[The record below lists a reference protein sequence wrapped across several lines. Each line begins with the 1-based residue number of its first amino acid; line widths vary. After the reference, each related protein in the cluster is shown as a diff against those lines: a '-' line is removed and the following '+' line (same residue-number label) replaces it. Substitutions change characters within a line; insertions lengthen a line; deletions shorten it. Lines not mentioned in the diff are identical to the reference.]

1 MAKRKNEEKRKYWRA
16 VFERHARGGL
26 SVATFCHEE
35 GISESSFY
43 RWKRILGTSSTRV
56 VSPSPTKVRKPNRSP
71 EPRPRRAGGSGT
83 EPEAMTRDV
92 LHRRSGPSVAASSFV
107 PVRITETP
115 RGRTA
120 IRVAWPNGLSVQIPA
135 AVDPAE
141 VENVLRLVD
150 RLAKA
155 T

>member
-26 SVATFCHEE
+26 SIATFCREE

-43 RWKRILGTSSTRV
+43 RWKRVLGTSRAIA
-56 VSPSPTKVRKPNRSP
+56 RKPKRSP
-71 EPRPRRAGGSGT
+71 EPRPLRVGGSGIT
-83 EPEAMTRDV
+83 PEATVRNV
-92 LHRRSGPSVAASSFV
+92 LRRRSRPSIAAPSFV

-115 RGRTA
+115 RGRAA

-135 AVDPAE
+135 AGDPAE

-150 RLAKA
+150 RLANP

>member
-1 MAKRKNEEKRKYWRA
+1 MAKTKNEEKRTYWRA
-16 VFERHARGGL
+16 VFERHAGGGL
-26 SVATFCHEE
+26 SVATFCRAE

-43 RWKRILGTSSTRV
+43 RWKRILGTSRAIA
-56 VSPSPTKVRKPNRSP
+56 RKPKRSP
-71 EPRPRRAGGSGT
+71 EPRPHRAGGSGPT
-83 EPEAMTRDV
+83 PEAMARNV
-92 LHRRSGPSVAASSFV
+92 LRRRSRRSGITAPNFI

-120 IRVAWPNGLSVQIPA
+120 IRVAWPNGLSVRIPTA
-135 AVDPAE
+135 GDPAE

-150 RLAKA
+150 RLANP

>member
-1 MAKRKNEEKRKYWRA
+1 MAKTKNEEKRTYWRA

-26 SVATFCHEE
+26 SIAAFCRAE

-43 RWKRILGTSSTRV
+43 RWKRMLGTSRAIA
-56 VSPSPTKVRKPNRSP
+56 RKPKRSP
-71 EPRPRRAGGSGT
+71 EPGPRRAGGSRPT
-83 EPEAMTRDV
+83 PEAMARNV
-92 LHRRSGPSVAASSFV
+92 LRRRSRPSVASPSFV

-120 IRVAWPNGLSVQIPA
+120 IRVAWPNGLSVRIPA
-135 AVDPAE
+135 AGDPAE

-150 RLAKA
+150 RLANP

>member
-1 MAKRKNEEKRKYWRA
+1 MARTKNEEKRTYWRA

-26 SVATFCHEE
+26 SIATFCRAE

-43 RWKRILGTSSTRV
+43 RWKRLFGTSRA
-56 VSPSPTKVRKPNRSP
+56 KVRKPERSP
-71 EPRPRRAGGSGT
+71 EPRPLRAGELGT
-83 EPEAMTRDV
+83 EPEAMARNV
-92 LHRRSGPSVAASSFV
+92 LRRRSRPSGITASSLV
-107 PVRITETP
+107 PVRITETQ

-120 IRVAWPNGLSVQIPA
+120 IRVAWPNGLSVRIPA
-135 AVDPAE
+135 ASDPAE

-150 RLAKA
+150 RLSNR

>member
-1 MAKRKNEEKRKYWRA
+1 MAVARTKNEEKRTYWRA

-26 SVATFCHEE
+26 SIATFCRAE

-43 RWKRILGTSSTRV
+43 RWKRLLGTSRA
-56 VSPSPTKVRKPNRSP
+56 KVRKPERSP
-71 EPRPRRAGGSGT
+71 EPRPLRVGESGT
-83 EPEAMTRDV
+83 EPEAMARNV
-92 LHRRSGPSVAASSFV
+92 LRRRSRPWVASPSFV
-107 PVRITETP
+107 PVRITETQ

-120 IRVAWPNGLSVQIPA
+120 IRVAWPNGLSVRIPA
-135 AVDPAE
+135 ASDPVE

-150 RLAKA
+150 RLSNR